1 MPVSNEASG
10 HDTFT
15 PADEVRRPQTA
26 DTGGGEDRSGLGDM
40 TRLRDD
46 TCAMLLALDDA
57 AKARAS
63 IVRSCTETEDLSAME
78 VEALKDLLRS
88 ITDQRKRM
96 RAVRRLWQSLD
107 VFERPSAEL
116 VEATNLCFSEC
127 HELACALA
135 PLRART
141 ISQVQ
146 STITLTWGRLLR
158 TAAQFSTPQEPLAHG
173 ASQDHRISYQGI

>member
-1 MPVSNEASG
+1 MSNAASG

-15 PADEVRRPQTA
+15 PAGEVNAPRGA
-26 DTGGGEDRSGLGDM
+26 DTDGKEDRSAAGDL

-46 TCAMLLALDDA
+46 TCAMLLALDSA

-63 IVRSCTETEDLSAME
+63 IVRSCTEAEGLSALE

-127 HELACALA
+127 RELACALD

-141 ISQVQ
+141 ISQVH
-146 STITLTWGRLLR
+146 STVSLTWGRLLR
-158 TAAQFSTPQEPLAHG
+158 TAAQFSTSQEPLAHG
-173 ASQDHRISYQGI
+173 ASQDLLVSYQGI

>member
-1 MPVSNEASG
+1 MSNAASG

-15 PADEVRRPQTA
+15 STGGLPGPRTA
-26 DTGGGEDRSGLGDM
+26 DTDGDDDGHAADDLA
-40 TRLRDD
+40 RLRDD
-46 TCAMLLALDDA
+46 TCGMLFALDDA

-63 IVRSCTETEDLSAME
+63 IVRSCTETEGLSAME

-107 VFERPSAEL
+107 AFERPSAEL

-127 HELACALA
+127 RELACALD

-141 ISQVQ
+141 ISQVH
-146 STITLTWGRLLR
+146 STVSLTWARLLR
-158 TAAQFSTPQEPLAHG
+158 TAAQFSTSQEPLAHG
-173 ASQDHRISYQGI
+173 ASQGLLVSYQGI

>member
-1 MPVSNEASG
+1 
-10 HDTFT
+10 
-15 PADEVRRPQTA
+15 
-26 DTGGGEDRSGLGDM
+26 
-40 TRLRDD
+40 
-46 TCAMLLALDDA
+46 MLLALDSA

-63 IVRSCTETEDLSAME
+63 IVRSCTEAEGLSALE

-127 HELACALA
+127 RALA
-135 PLRART
+135 GALDPLRART
-141 ISQVQ
+141 ISQVH
-146 STITLTWGRLLR
+146 STVSLTWARLLR
-158 TAAQFSTPQEPLAHG
+158 TAAQFSTSQEPLAHG
-173 ASQDHRISYQGI
+173 ASQDLLVSYQGV